1 MQRAPL
7 FFKSRMT
14 PRTRHENPW
23 RDHSSAV
30 YCTIKVALGEAAILL
45 LSSRNA
51 LRQPSSNHLTRK
63 SSKGIPCRF
72 SASPRYSQYSKTA
85 SVGSSGRPSRA
96 TQRSVMESE
105 PGNILGKIQET
116 RQELPF
122 VLGQLSMSLASEW
135 SATGSAAVS
144 VLCPKAPQMIL

>member
-1 MQRAPL
+1 MTIQRAPL
-7 FFKSRMT
+7 FFKRRMT
-14 PRTRHENPW
+14 LRTRHENPW

-30 YCTIKVALGEAAILL
+30 YCTRKVALGDAAILFA
-45 LSSRNA
+45 SSCNA

-63 SSKGIPCRF
+63 SSNEIPCRF

-96 TQRSVMESE
+96 TQRSIMESE
-105 PGNILGKIQET
+105 PGNTLGKIWKT

-122 VLGQLSMSLASEW
+122 VLGQLSMSLA
-135 SATGSAAVS
+135 
-144 VLCPKAPQMIL
+144 LQ